1 MAPWLVAVILT
12 PAGYLLGSVLF
23 AVLLARLR
31 RRDVRSVGDR
41 NPGAVNAFKA
51 AGPVVG
57 TAALLLDFLKG
68 ALPVGLAR
76 WSLGVDGW
84 WLIPVALAP
93 VLGHAF
99 PLFARFRGGKAVAV
113 TFGAWCGLTLWEGPT
128 VLSVLL
134 GLAWLAQAVDSWNV
148 VFAQLALGGW
158 WLARG
163 ADPALLAVWAGSA
176 AVLAFKHR
184 RELRRPPRLRRR
196 RRC

>member
-1 MAPWLVAVILT
+1 MAPWLVAVVLT
-12 PAGYLLGSVLF
+12 PAGYLLGSLLF
-23 AVLLARLR
+23 AVLLARPA
-31 RRDVRSVGDR
+31 RRDPRAVGDH

-57 TAALLLDFLKG
+57 VAALLLDFLKG
-68 ALPVGLAR
+68 AVPVGLAR
-76 WSLGVDGW
+76 WVFGVEGW
-84 WLIPVALAP
+84 WLVPVALAP

-99 PLFARFRGGKAVAV
+99 PLLVRFRGGKALAV

-128 VLSVLL
+128 VLGVLL
-134 GLAWLAQAVDSWNV
+134 GLTALLQEEDGWNV
-148 VFAQLALGGW
+148 VFALLGLGVW
-158 WLARG
+158 WLAWG
-163 ADPALLAVWAGSA
+163 ADPVLLAVWVGSA